1 MLNVDHLS
9 LYSQVKI
16 NQGCNVKASLSWS
29 RGVTQP
35 EGVGGFESMWQRAE
49 LIQSLSGYTGRL
61 YITLSCRKGTGQD
74 TQSVSCKSLCPGQ
87 QLAPL
92 CFPRRK
98 RVDRCE
104 RGKMWLQLCCCA
116 GVTTHCPLLTASS
129 KAIIKFLVEKE
140 KEEKAIMS
148 WGQVSQSKSN
158 RDQTSLRLLEESGF
172 EIQGW
177 GSPLTQNFHSYKV

>member
-49 LIQSLSGYTGRL
+49 LIHSLSGYTGRL
-61 YITLSCRKGTGQD
+61 YITLSRRKGTGQD
-74 TQSVSCKSLCPGQ
+74 TQRASCKSLCPGQ

-92 CFPRRK
+92 SSPRRK
-98 RVDRCE
+98 RVDRSE

-129 KAIIKFLVEKE
+129 RAIIKFLVEKE
-140 KEEKAIMS
+140 EEEK
-148 WGQVSQSKSN
+148 SN
-158 RDQTSLRLLEESGF
+158 YVLRSSLTIKIKQRSNIPETVGGVWL
-172 EIQGW
+172 
-177 GSPLTQNFHSYKV
+177 